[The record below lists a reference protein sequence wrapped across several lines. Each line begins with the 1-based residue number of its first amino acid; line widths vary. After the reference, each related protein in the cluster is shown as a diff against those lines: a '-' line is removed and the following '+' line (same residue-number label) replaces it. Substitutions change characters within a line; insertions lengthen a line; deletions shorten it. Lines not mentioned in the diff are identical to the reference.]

1 MKILS
6 HRGFWESEREKNT
19 IESLER
25 SFKAGFG
32 AETDIRDLSQN
43 LVISHDPPQ
52 YPILTIDSFFK
63 LYTSI
68 DGDLLLALNIKA
80 DGLQKLLKEKIE
92 QYLVTN
98 YFVFDM
104 SIPETLQYIKNE
116 FNVFSRQSEFEEEP
130 LFYEKIT
137 GVWLDCFT
145 HDWIREEV
153 IHNHLKHGKKVCIV
167 SPELHKRDYHMFWEQ
182 LAKMSVLKDENFL
195 LCTDFPL
202 IARDF
207 FNVTN

>member
-19 IESLER
+19 VESLER

-32 AETDIRDLSQN
+32 AETDIRDLSQS

-52 YPILTIDSFFK
+52 YPLLTIDNFLK

-68 DGDLLLALNIKA
+68 DNDLLLALNIKA

-116 FNVFSRQSEFEEEP
+116 FNVFSRQSEFEREP
-130 LFYEKIT
+130 LFYEKVS
-137 GVWLDCFT
+137 GVWLDCFI
-145 HDWIREEV
+145 HDWISEEV

-167 SPELHKRDYHMFWEQ
+167 SPELHKRDYRVFWEQ
-182 LAKMSVLKDENFL
+182 LAKMSVIKDENFL

-207 FNVTN
+207 FNV